1 MKTCRQTMFLCRI
14 FQNLSHREPNI
25 LGSADIKRFIVNK
38 GERRRKSRHK
48 LWSKIRSV
56 SFKNIFR
63 CWRKNHLLNNPEG
76 TFLGKSCPYKK
87 FNRPTEGSS
96 MKCLHLICPQQWGQ
110 IDGPFWS
117 LRHFGYSCE
126 CFRWLPRG
134 GPYPRGPVRVRF
146 SGWFSLDFLLPFET
160 VFTNKCKFFLSFDN
174 DVFLKSKSKT
184 AQFSNRKKK
193 PLQRCRK
200 LSGFRFDLTP
210 EILVQII
217 AKHDWI
223 SFRSLPAI
231 CCFRAL
237 MLCYI
242 IFGNRLLATLK
253 HRRCWA
259 GTHTHQKNITI
270 GRVSL

>member
-87 FNRPTEGSS
+87 FNRPTESSS

-117 LRHFGYSCE
+117 LRHFGYPCE
-126 CFRWLPRG
+126 CFQWLSRG
-134 GPYPRGPVRVRF
+134 GPYPRRPVRVRF
-146 SGWFSLDFLLPFET
+146 SGWFSLDFLFSFEIFFVNDCT
-160 VFTNKCKFFLSFDN
+160 FFLFFDN
-174 DVFLKSKSKT
+174 NVFLKSRSKT
-184 AQFSNRKKK
+184 A
-193 PLQRCRK
+193 
-200 LSGFRFDLTP
+200 
-210 EILVQII
+210 
-217 AKHDWI
+217 
-223 SFRSLPAI
+223 
-231 CCFRAL
+231 
-237 MLCYI
+237 
-242 IFGNRLLATLK
+242 
-253 HRRCWA
+253 
-259 GTHTHQKNITI
+259 
-270 GRVSL
+270 